1 MGTHL
6 HRRLATAL
14 SIRRNIA
21 PALVVLTLLAQGTVG
36 AQEQEQTPIFRSG
49 VSMTRLKVAVLDD
62 SGAPIPGL
70 SADDFRVFEDGDEQE
85 LDLVLAPADVPL
97 DVAVVID
104 FSISIDAEWADPQA
118 RDAAETLLDSL
129 SDNDCVYLLPFHHD
143 VGPGVWGAPDD
154 AAVRRLIREY
164 RYGYSTKL
172 YDAIRDAH
180 AALDARAPDYSLVDP
195 PSTPTSGCR
204 APLGPDEV
212 LRRRAAI
219 VILTDCEDNGSKV
232 QYADVLLASHEANR
246 PVFAVAVGLAGG
258 QQRRSRYASFQSYR
272 RDASYSAA
280 LQDSLA
286 ELARVSGGHLVTQ
299 REIRDGYEEVI
310 ALLRGYYLLGYRTPQ
325 PVREGWHGV
334 AVKVAGD
341 YEVISQP
348 GIYRTDTDYSAV
360 RAALR
365 TASEKLVTDPSTA
378 LRMLE
383 MAARLA
389 PELSTP
395 QFGLG
400 VALEKLNRF
409 ADARAAYERALLL
422 SPGAVAVRARLA
434 RLTLRLGD
442 YDAAWH
448 HALRVQRADHDIA
461 DVIDRLELIATEPP
475 DRQARRSGPRVM
487 IPKPLTPDLEA
498 QLTLRPVWRELGR
511 LLEDDPTITI
521 VPPRTAADFVIRM
534 DLRKLETR
542 APRKMDVRFKVF
554 DVYEDKDKE
563 MRVEVDDLEDW
574 AHLSAV
580 IERAVVESRKWIH
593 DRMRRRR

>member
-1 MGTHL
+1 MGRHL
-6 HRRLATAL
+6 HRHFGAALA
-14 SIRRNIA
+14 SRRNIA

-36 AQEQEQTPIFRSG
+36 AQEQTPIFRSG
-49 VSMTRLKVAVLDD
+49 VNMTRLKVAVLDD
-62 SGAPIPGL
+62 DGAPVPGL
-70 SADDFRVFEDGDEQE
+70 SADDFRVFEDGDEQT
-85 LDLVLAPADVPL
+85 LDLVLAPADIPL
-97 DVAVVID
+97 DVAIVID
-104 FSISIDAEWADPQA
+104 FSVSIDAEWADPQA
-118 RDAAETLLDSL
+118 RDAAERLLDSL
-129 SDNDCVYLLPFHHD
+129 SDKDCVYLLPFHHD

-164 RYGYSTKL
+164 PYGYSTKL
-172 YDAIRDAH
+172 YDALRGAH
-180 AALDARAPDYSLVDP
+180 AALDARAPDYSLVAP
-195 PSTPTSGCR
+195 PSMPAGGCR

-219 VILTDCEDNGSKV
+219 VVLTDGEDTGSEV

-258 QQRRSRYASFQSYR
+258 RQRRSRYATYQAYR
-272 RDASYSAA
+272 RDASYSAK
-280 LQDSLA
+280 LQDRLA

-348 GIYRTDTDYSAV
+348 GIYRTDTDYGAV

-365 TASEKLVTDPSTA
+365 AASEKLATEPSTA

-383 MAARLA
+383 MAVRLA
-389 PELSTP
+389 PELATP

-422 SPGAVAVRARLA
+422 SPGAIAVRSRLA

-442 YDAAWH
+442 YDAAWG

-475 DRQARRSGPRVM
+475 DREARESGPRVM
-487 IPKPLTPDLEA
+487 IPKSLTPDLEA

-511 LLEDDPTITI
+511 LLEEDPTITI
-521 VPPRTAADFVIRM
+521 VPPKAAADFVIRM

-542 APRKMDVRFKVF
+542 APRKMDVRFKVS
-554 DVYEDKDKE
+554 DVWEDKNKE
-563 MRVEVDDLEDW
+563 MRVEVDDLEDQ
-574 AHLSAV
+574 AQLSAA
-580 IERAVVESRKWIH
+580 IERAVEASRKWIH